1 MANFFEDVGS
11 FFKNLGTGITTT
23 VQGFGSNLQSQADL
37 NKAQAEQIKANAE
50 ATMYKL
56 QLDDANKKRQQELM
70 LYALIVIAA
79 VPIVGMILYF
89 TLKKK

>member
-37 NKAQAEQIKANAE
+37 NKAQAEQIQANAQ

-56 QLDDANKKRQQELM
+56 TLDDANKKRQQELM

-89 TLKKK
+89 TLKK